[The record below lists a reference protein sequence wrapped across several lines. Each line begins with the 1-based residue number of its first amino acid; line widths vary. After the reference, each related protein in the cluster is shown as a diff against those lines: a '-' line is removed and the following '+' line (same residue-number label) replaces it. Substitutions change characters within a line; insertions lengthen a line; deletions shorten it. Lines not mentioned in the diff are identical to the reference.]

1 MRQNRP
7 DHPTPIPKP
16 SMPNPRPQ
24 EPLRTLPG
32 FISQI
37 LMAKVAIDRISSLLT
52 APERARQPNDHGSVV
67 YGTTDSYKRDS
78 FPSVLP
84 TAPEIEQRQRDDG
97 GRRRRD
103 GVEGE
108 IAVSFQGLDLS
119 WSDDSSTPPTLRYN
133 PILPNLLSA
142 FPSARIPWL
151 SLAHFPRVFPSVAH
165 CCA

>member
-1 MRQNRP
+1 MLYPQL
-7 DHPTPIPKP
+7 
-16 SMPNPRPQ
+16 Q

-37 LMAKVAIDRISSLLT
+37 LMAKVAIDRISCLLT
-52 APERARQPNDHGSVV
+52 APERARQPNDHGSVI

-84 TAPEIEQRQRDDG
+84 TAPEIEQRQRGDG
-97 GRRRRD
+97 ERRRRD

-119 WSDDSSTPPTLRYN
+119 WSDDSSIPPTLRYT
-133 PILPNLLSA
+133 PISPSSA
-142 FPSARIPWL
+142 LCFPSAYRMIVHVSIRIFGPL
-151 SLAHFPRVFPSVAH
+151 LRMMTEPF
-165 CCA
+165 